1 MGGAYIQSKSR
12 LRDDWGSAC
21 FICRGSFTISE
32 YLFCLP
38 LIMDAL
44 CEVLINLQGFQYE
57 FPNFFTLLDLYF
69 FDGRE
74 KFPV

>member
-1 MGGAYIQSKSR
+1 MIGAALVS
-12 LRDDWGSAC
+12 SAEVRSP
-21 FICRGSFTISE
+21 FQK

-38 LIMDAL
+38 LILDAL

>member
-1 MGGAYIQSKSR
+1 
-12 LRDDWGSAC
+12 
-21 FICRGSFTISE
+21 
-32 YLFCLP
+32 
-38 LIMDAL
+38 MDAL

-69 FDGRE
+69 FYGRE